1 MRRPRAC
8 GRIRLPAS
16 QSDGKIKEMQ
26 IKATAVLLSVLLVGS
41 TLLNGFGRADATP
54 SIFEIIASPSADPDP
69 RDETSIAVSPS
80 NDRIIVGAS
89 KVIRGGGTAGR
100 GDTLVDYYFS
110 SDGGR
115 SWGTGQIGLETP
127 EKLWSRATDPS
138 VAADLDGNFYL
149 CVLMLDNSSFDSG
162 VYVFKSTDSGRTF
175 KDPKAVVKDIGSSVI
190 RRADKC
196 YLTVDV
202 SPSSPFK
209 GTLYAVWT
217 STGPDENNQS
227 ATVVRL
233 ARRRPTDATFSEPR
247 TISHAG
253 DMRGPALA
261 IGPNGE
267 FYAAWVGMPA
277 RSLLFNASTDGG
289 DTFLPGLAS
298 IDTIVHNYVGNLE
311 GPNASFFLTGIDR
324 SNSFPTIDV
333 DRSSGPNRGM
343 VYVAWAETINGRD
356 TDIFLRRITPHAGT
370 LPDVS
375 LPVRV
380 NDDNSGTDQFFPWL
394 SVDSTDGAVELAFY
408 DRRDDP
414 GSVLMNTYF
423 TRSTDGGLHFE
434 ENKRLSS
441 AASDPRIQANVVGSN
456 NSTIGIGDYIGLVA
470 AKGKAHILWTDM
482 RNGKQEIRYGQLD
495 FGTSGPP
502 PIGGSGDDCSNPRT
516 IASSIFTDVL
526 DTTGATSSPND
537 PISCTGGSDTHT
549 VWYSI
554 TPGVNTVYGIET
566 TMSDYN
572 TVVSVYTGSCGSL
585 SRVACSDDFGNP
597 PDKSNRSVV
606 TFSATVG
613 VPYLIVAS
621 GKGSGGTLKIRVG
634 YPTIT
639 GVEYTPAPD
648 GTDALKITGSGFH
661 ASNAAVT
668 VQLDGEDIAL
678 PNIFTAG
685 PPLPDGTDTIF
696 YASKKKLRKLVKR
709 GSLLVRVETPAGSGN
724 TSNAFLFTR

>member
-1 MRRPRAC
+1 MK
-8 GRIRLPAS
+8 
-16 QSDGKIKEMQ
+16 KIKA
-26 IKATAVLLSVLLVGS
+26 ITFLVVALFAGSVLLNS
-41 TLLNGFGRADATP
+41 FFSRADAIP
-54 SIFEIIASPSADPDP
+54 SIFEIIASPPADPDP
-69 RDETSIAVSPS
+69 RDETSIAISPR
-80 NDRIIVGAS
+80 NDQIIVGAS

-100 GDTLVDYYFS
+100 GDTLVDYYYS
-110 SDGGR
+110 ADGGR
-115 SWGTGQIGLETP
+115 SWGTGQIGLETA
-127 EKLWSRATDPS
+127 EKTWGRATDPS

-149 CVLMLDNSSFDSG
+149 CVLMLDNSSFDSS

-175 KDPKAVVKDIGSSVI
+175 KDPKAVVTDIGSSGSK
-190 RRADKC
+190 RADKC
-196 YLTVDV
+196 YLTVDA

-217 STGPDENNQS
+217 STGPDETGQN
-227 ATVVRL
+227 ATVIRL
-233 ARRRPTDATFSEPR
+233 ARRRPADTTFSQPR
-247 TISHAG
+247 TISHSG

-298 IDTIVHNYVGNLE
+298 IDTIVHNYIGNLE
-311 GPNASFFLTGIDR
+311 GPNASFFLPGIDR

-333 DRSSGPNRGM
+333 DRSSGPNRGV
-343 VYVAWAETINGRD
+343 VYVAWAETINRRD
-356 TDIFLRRITPHAGT
+356 TDVFLLRITPRAGA
-370 LPDVS
+370 LPDLS

-380 NDDNSGTDQFFPWL
+380 NDDSSGTDQFFPWL
-394 SVDSTDGAVELAFY
+394 SVDPTDGAVELAFY
-408 DRRDDP
+408 DRRDEP
-414 GSVLMNTYF
+414 GSVLMNLYF
-423 TRSTDGGLHFE
+423 TRSTDGGAHFS
-434 ENKRLSS
+434 ENKRVSA
-441 AASDPRIQANVVGSN
+441 AASDPRIQANVLGSN
-456 NSTIGIGDYIGLVA
+456 NSSIGIGDYIGLVA
-470 AKGKAHILWTDM
+470 AKGKAHILWTDT
-482 RNGKQEIRYGQLD
+482 RSGKQEIRYGQLD

-502 PIGGSGDDCSNPRT
+502 PVGGSGDDCSNPRT
-516 IASSIFTDVL
+516 IASSTFSDTI

-537 PISCTGGSDTHT
+537 PISCTGSSDTHT

-572 TVVSVYTGSCGSL
+572 TVVSVYTGSCESL
-585 SRVACSDDFGNP
+585 SQVACGDDFGNP
-597 PDKSNRSVV
+597 PDKANRSVL
-606 TFSATVG
+606 TFSATAG

-648 GTDALKITGSGFH
+648 GTDSLRITGSGFH
-661 ASNAAVT
+661 ATNAEVT
-668 VQLDGEDIAL
+668 VQLNGEDIAL

-685 PPLPDGTDTIF
+685 PPLPDGTDTSF

-709 GSLLVRVETPAGSGN
+709 GSLLVRVETPAGSGSI
-724 TSNAFLFTR
+724 SNSFLFTR